1 MNRRSTSSLLVF
13 AVFLGLLQTLDPAA
27 FALDCT
33 RTQSTSGST
42 IVQTFTS
49 SDSNGGA
56 CDFTWSIPQGVTSIN
71 ILTVGGGGGGGTGR
85 GGGGGGGGVAFASNF
100 SVTAGAA
107 FGVNVGQGGAAATG
121 GARGTSGGNSSLV
134 RNSDSATVVIGGG
147 GGGGGTPNPSD
158 PATILNNDGG
168 SGNSVST
175 TVSGGAAVGGNGGGS
190 AFSYEFGGSRYFGR
204 GGNGGTGTTATG
216 KNGGANY
223 FCPVQTGANANTFN
237 FRRTTGGGAGAG
249 RDGYGHGTTSPD
261 VGFDCTN
268 WSDSFKPNGG
278 DGLSNSITGTA
289 VFYGAGGGGSDGHGN
304 GETGNNCATQI
315 CSLGRGTGGGAGGS
329 GQSFYEGSASVN
341 LAAGNGTNGRGEGGG
356 GGVTTAARG
365 GSGVVIISYTDPST
379 NQVIATQ
386 PSSQTV
392 AAGTTSFT
400 LSVLATASNGGIISY
415 QWYRRT
421 TLTATAETLS
431 NTSRIS
437 GATSATLT
445 IGVTGSTIVASD
457 AGVYYAI
464 ATNTYSGTSAT
475 VQSANASIIVSILEE
490 DFRSASLASPSD
502 WAITYK
508 NSDYANIGRSVTTG
522 TSTAG
527 TYFQPCL
534 TASSGAAT
542 TVTSGATEANTG
554 AGNTKTVSTLGS
566 CDGSAIDTAGNGA
579 LRLSSMRLDTTASAV
594 YKNEL
599 SVSNGLDITFN
610 YASYYGYRGSGAANN
625 GPADGSSFYLKRG
638 TDTNY
643 DAGGAGG
650 AVGYSTR
657 GAELGVTSGL
667 FAVGFDVY
675 GNIGTT
681 SHVGS
686 NCSDASTTVTDFAGT
701 TYTRVTSQ
709 TNSQVANQNKVKI
722 LGPTGAS
729 RTTGYCLTANPNT
742 TLSSTGLSGVNIASP
757 TVTFSNLGTTSR
769 TAAVSHVIRIILD
782 PSTVSNPK
790 LYVIVDGTIRYELDQ
805 VQAYRNSSTFKFG
818 FSSATGG
825 SSTITEFSGLTV
837 NTYNGITPPDAPT
850 SLTISSAS
858 ANGSRQTFSWTAPTL
873 WGIGE
878 LADGATGA
886 QTRSYQVRVIDSN
899 GADTGY
905 TCTTTTTSC
914 AVNGIASGTYTAQVY
929 AINRS
934 GISSIASNGSAS
946 FTSSVA
952 VVTTCA
958 DLGQLMNGSFE
969 QPTDLLGQ
977 TEILFRPDALNASFP
992 DSGRAD
998 NAKSYWINTD
1008 ATSRRVEMAWS
1019 YNVGGSGR
1027 KSIEG
1032 TPTLNGAVGRFAELN
1047 ADNFGGLYQDI
1058 ATIPGV
1064 SFKWKLWHGARSATN
1079 ETMKVLIGS
1088 TSGTTSYSSSGAATT
1103 ISLPGTLTQA
1113 NATRTARAYQI
1124 FRKSLSSGVATLTT
1138 GYAADNLDAHNL
1150 SVNDS
1155 VVISGLGSPFD
1166 GTVTVTAVTTNT
1178 FSYAISGSPANVTTE
1193 DISDVTHAFV
1203 VSTNSANTVATE
1215 TTELTDDQNSW
1226 GRWEG
1231 NYLIPAGQT
1240 TTRFLFTSFTPTSGG
1255 IGNFLDNIAF
1265 TPVAACPDR
1274 GLGLPSTTTSYSV
1287 LGNDFGSS
1295 IGTTRVIAASY
1306 LSGSCNASC
1315 VSFTGSAVTV
1325 RPLSTFNSSSTP
1337 IVVRYTMQ
1345 VGDNVADISSG
1356 TLTIWAASGR
1366 THTKYMVDPR
1376 RTSVDIK
1383 GVRIDTTS
1391 GSDSDNIRAC
1401 VTAAT
1406 SAGSDDASS
1415 TLIIDVSTKGSTETT
1430 FASGSPITGD
1440 RSNSVTLDGPTSNV
1454 STLINN
1460 FRITLSSGNRINRDY
1475 YIRIRNVASE
1485 DACTNVI
1492 TANDKLILITPL
1504 TLLARRTVGVSVKKG
1519 GPG

>member
-1 MNRRSTSSLLVF
+1 MKKRSTSSLLVF

-33 RTQSTSGST
+33 RTQTTSGST
-42 IVQTFTS
+42 IVQSFTS
-49 SDSNGGA
+49 SDSNGGGCA
-56 CDFTWSIPQGVTSIN
+56 INWSIPQGVTSIN

-107 FGVNVGQGGAAATG
+107 FGVNVGAGGAGATG
-121 GARGTSGGNSSLV
+121 GDRGSSGTNSSLV

-147 GGGGGTPNPSD
+147 GGGGGTPHPTNPSQ
-158 PATILNNDGG
+158 TLNNDGG
-168 SGNSVST
+168 SGISVST
-175 TVSGGAAVGGNGGGS
+175 SVSGGAAVGGNGGGS
-190 AFSYEFGGSRYFGR
+190 AFSYEFNGSRIFGR
-204 GGNGGTGTTATG
+204 GGTGGTGTTSSG

-261 VGFDCTN
+261 VGFNCDN

-289 VFYGAGGGGSDGHGN
+289 ITYGGGGGGSDGHGST
-304 GETGNNCATQI
+304 ETGNNCATQI
-315 CSLGRGTGGGAGGS
+315 CSLGRGTGGGTGGA
-329 GQSFYEGSASVN
+329 GQSFYEGSASVTYD
-341 LAAGNGTNGRGEGGG
+341 AVNGVNGRGEGGG

-386 PSSQTV
+386 PTSQTV
-392 AAGTTSFT
+392 PAGTTSFT
-400 LSVLATASNGGIISY
+400 LNVLATASNGGTISY

-457 AGVYYAI
+457 AGVYFAI

-490 DFRSASLASPSD
+490 DFRSASLTSPSD
-502 WAITYK
+502 WAITYI
-508 NSDYANIGRSVTTG
+508 NSNYANTAQPLATG
-522 TSTAG
+522 GFSEVG

-534 TASSGAAT
+534 TSSSGAAT
-542 TVTSGATEANTG
+542 TVTSGNTEATVG
-554 AGNTKTVSTLGS
+554 ASTVKTVNTLGS
-566 CDGSAIDTAGNGA
+566 CNGTNIDTAGNGA
-579 LRLSSMRLDTTASAV
+579 LRLSSMRLDTRASAI
-594 YKNEL
+594 YKNAL

-610 YASYYGYRGSGAANN
+610 YASYSGYQRTNTTGV
-625 GPADGSSFYLKRG
+625 ADGSSFYLKRG
-638 TDTNY
+638 DDTNY
-643 DAGGAGG
+643 DAGGGGG
-650 AVGYSTR
+650 AVGYSRRYAGGT
-657 GAELGVTSGL
+657 AATDEQGVTRGL

-681 SHVGS
+681 NHVGR
-686 NCSDASTTVTDFAGT
+686 NCGNATITDFAGT
-701 TYTRVTSQ
+701 TYTRTATQDQS
-709 TNSQVANQNKVKI
+709 NNLVKI
-722 LGPTGAS
+722 LGPTGQS
-729 RTTGYCLTANPNT
+729 RTDGYCLLANPGT
-742 TLSSTGLSGVNIASP
+742 TLSSTTLSGVTVASP
-757 TVTFSNLGTTSR
+757 AVTFSNRDTTSR
-769 TAAVSHVIRIILD
+769 TAAVSHVMRIILD

-790 LYVIVDGTIRYELDQ
+790 LYVIVDGSIRYEINQ
-805 VQAYRNSSTFKFG
+805 VQAYKDSSTFKFG

-825 SSTITEFSGLTV
+825 SSTITEFWGLTV

-858 ANGSRQTFSWTAPTL
+858 SNGSRQNFSWTAPTL

-878 LADGATGA
+878 LESGATGA
-886 QTRSYQVRVIDSN
+886 LTRSYQVRVIDSN

-914 AVNGIASGTYTAQVY
+914 SVNGIASGTYTAQVY

-934 GISSIASNGSAS
+934 GISSIASNGSSS

-952 VVTTCA
+952 VVSTCTG
-958 DLGQLMNGSFE
+958 LGQLMNGSFE

-977 TEILFRPDALNASFP
+977 TEILFRPDALNSSYP
-992 DSGRAD
+992 DSDRAD

-1008 ATSRRVEMAWS
+1008 VTSRRVEMAWS

-1032 TPTLNGAVGRFAELN
+1032 TPSLNGAVGRFAELN

-1088 TSGTTSYSSSGAATT
+1088 TSGTTSYSSSGGTTT

-1178 FSYAISGSPANVTTE
+1178 FSYAISGSPANVTTA
-1193 DISDVTHAFV
+1193 DISDATHAFV
-1203 VSTNSANTVATE
+1203 VSTNTANTVATE
-1215 TTELTDDQNSW
+1215 TTEITDDQNSW

-1231 NYLIPAGQT
+1231 NYLVPAGQS

-1274 GLGLPSTTTSYSV
+1274 GLGLPSRTTSYNV
-1287 LGNDFGSS
+1287 LTNDFGSS
-1295 IGTTRVIAASY
+1295 IGATRVIAASY
-1306 LSGSCNASC
+1306 ISGSCSSSC
-1315 VSFTGSAVTV
+1315 VSFTGSSVTV
-1325 RPLSTFNSSSTP
+1325 TPLSTFSSSSNP

-1345 VGDNVADISSG
+1345 VGDNVGDISSG
-1356 TLTIWAASGR
+1356 TLTVWAASGR
-1366 THTKYMVDPR
+1366 THTKYVVDPR
-1376 RTSVDIK
+1376 KTSLDLK

-1401 VTAAT
+1401 INAAT
-1406 SAGSDDASS
+1406 SAGADDLSS
-1415 TLIIDVSTKGSTETT
+1415 ELIIDVSTKGSTEIL
-1430 FASGSPITGD
+1430 FATDSPITGD
-1440 RSNSVTLDGPTSNV
+1440 RTNAVVLDGPTSNV
-1454 STLINN
+1454 SSLINN
-1460 FRITLSSGNRINRDY
+1460 FRITLSSGGRFTTDY
-1475 YIRIRNVASE
+1475 YVRIRSVASE
-1485 DACTNVI
+1485 DACSNVI
-1492 TANDKLILITPL
+1492 SANDKLILITPL
-1504 TLLARRTVGVSVKKG
+1504 QLIARRTVSVTITKG